1 MFSSILPRRVFPA
14 LVLLAL
20 LVAPACTSPTST
32 SSSPL
37 QALDYAGNQQA
48 VESLDR
54 EIADAGQDSAKLDA
68 IATRLIRL
76 LRDPGTTPA
85 ARQAICQRLGAF
97 SEAILTAGDNGAL
110 FVSMFADEKKLN
122 DARLALDLVP
132 GAAVDALYLRGLKE
146 STAHTRLAFV
156 QSIGNRHIAA
166 AVPVLTPL
174 LNDSDSAVAA
184 ATLKALGQIGT
195 HDALVALSTAQNP
208 ASAPVIEARLAAAHH
223 VGGAEAT
230 REFQAISESPN
241 APANL
246 RAAAV
251 HGLLFAEPDAAPARF
266 VTAISGND
274 AVLKAVVIEAIA
286 AHPSKEL
293 VSVLSAHLIMW
304 DAPTQAAVIA
314 ALGRKGDVAAGGA
327 VSAATQHPDPTVRA
341 AAIGALGKLPGNPAV
356 AILLG
361 HIAAG
366 NNADEAKLARQS
378 LSRLDGPGVS
388 DAVVAGAT
396 SGEQPLRVVFL
407 EQIASRNMISSLP
420 LLLATRRDPVVAVRS
435 VALASLAEIAPPSEQ
450 HALLEWAIGSDDAF
464 EQSRALRALA
474 SVTLRNPDTAQRSIL
489 ITDAIEH
496 APAAVALRLLS
507 VLPRIGGAASAES
520 AARLALHDDVA
531 VSAAA
536 VNTLSRWPDRANL
549 LPLVDVAEKTSSDT
563 TRSAA
568 IQGVVRTLERNRDL
582 SSADLT
588 AIVAR
593 LAPICREMETRTRLV
608 YLLGRSSGEDALAL
622 ATKLQSDAALTSV
635 ATDAATIIRS
645 NRAGRPSVRASG
657 DDRKIKNILDG
668 KLSTRWSVPMRPDQ
682 WVEVDF
688 KLSRPLRQIVLDNNG
703 ETWGY
708 PEAFAV
714 FVTDDLKNPGAA
726 LVTGAGQSKKTTI
739 DLPAGT
745 RGRYLIIRQTAEVED
760 SVWAISELIID

>member
-1 MFSSILPRRVFPA
+1 MFSFISPRRVFPA
-14 LVLLAL
+14 IALLAL

-32 SSSPL
+32 TTPPL
-37 QALDYAGNQQA
+37 QALDYAGSQQA
-48 VESLDR
+48 VELLDR
-54 EIADAGQDSAKLDA
+54 EIADAGQDAAKLNP
-68 IATRLIRL
+68 ITTRLIRL
-76 LRDPGTTPA
+76 LRDPSTTPA

-97 SEAILTAGDNGAL
+97 PETILTAGDNGAL
-110 FVSMFADEKKLN
+110 FASMFADEKQLN

-132 GAAVDALYLRGLKE
+132 GPAVDALYLRGLKD
-146 STAHTRLAFV
+146 STARSRLALI
-156 QSIGNRHIAA
+156 QSIGNRRIVA
-166 AVPVLTPL
+166 AVPALSPL
-174 LNDSDSAVAA
+174 LNDSDPAVVA
-184 ATLKALGQIGT
+184 ATLKALGQIGS
-195 HDALVALSTAQNP
+195 HEALATLSSAPNP

-223 VGGAEAT
+223 IGGVEAA
-230 REFQAISESPN
+230 REFQTISESLN

-251 HGLLFAEPDAAPARF
+251 HGLLFAEPDAAPSRF
-266 VTAISGND
+266 VAAISGND

-293 VSVLSAHLIMW
+293 VSVLSAQLATW

-314 ALGRKGDVAAGGA
+314 ALARKGDGAAVPA
-327 VSAATQHPDPTVRA
+327 VSAAAQRTEPIVRA
-341 AAIGALGKLPGNPAV
+341 AAISALGKLLGNPEV
-356 AILLG
+356 ALLLAR
-361 HIAAG
+361 IAAG
-366 NNADEAKLARQS
+366 DNADEAKLARQS
-378 LSRLDGPGVS
+378 LSRLDGPGVA

-396 SGEQPLRVVFL
+396 GGEQPLRVVFL
-407 EQIASRNMISSLP
+407 EQIASRNMSSSLP
-420 LLLATRRDPVVAVRS
+420 LLLATRQDPVVAVRS
-435 VALASLAEIAPPSEQ
+435 AALGSLAEIAPPSEQ
-450 HALLEWAIGSDDAF
+450 RALLDWAISADNAA

-474 SVTLRNPDTAQRSIL
+474 SVTLRNPDTVQRSVL

-496 APAAVALRLLS
+496 APAAVALRLLP
-507 VLPRIGGAASAES
+507 VLPRIGGTPSAES
-520 AARLALHDDVA
+520 AARLALSGDVT

-536 VNTLSRWPDRANL
+536 VSTLSRWPDRANL
-549 LPLVDVAEKTSSDT
+549 LPLVDVAEKTSSDA

-582 SSADLT
+582 PSPDLT
-588 AIVAR
+588 TIVAR
-593 LAPICREMETRTRLV
+593 LVPICREAETRTRLV

-622 ATKLQSDAALTSV
+622 ATKFQSDPALTAV
-635 ATDAATIIRS
+635 AMDAAMIIRS
-645 NRAGRPSVRASG
+645 NHAGQPSIRASG
-657 DDRKIKNILDG
+657 DDRKTKNILDG
-668 KLSTRWSVPMRPDQ
+668 KLSTRWSVPMRPNQ

-688 KLSRPLRQIVLDNNG
+688 KLPRPLRQIVLDNNG

-726 LVTGAGQSKKTTI
+726 LVTGVGQSKKTTI

-760 SVWAISELIID
+760 STWAISELIID